1 PKGVEI
7 VSARLQ
13 TPGRRWILIRVEC
26 HLSDAVGYKVLEATV
41 TLAQVQIIGIRLVVV
56 FMARALQRIEAFSL
70 RNIQRPQDQPIYHAE
85 HNRVGADGHRQRQN
99 RADRK
104 GWRLAQ
110 LPQRIAEILSKPTH
124 PTTSFSNKKDPKAC
138 WRRMQFSY
146 HSAQN
151 CKPWTAKGCRS
162 KIRVGECSLV
172 KGRVQKRTEVNDG
185 FPA

>member
-1 PKGVEI
+1 HDGRGAIRAVFIGVVEEAAEIGLNSKGVEI

-41 TLAQVQIIGIRLVVV
+41 TLAQVQIIGIRLGVV

-85 HNRVGADGHRQRQN
+85 HNRVGPDGHRQRQN

-146 HSAQN
+146 HSHR
-151 CKPWTAKGCRS
+151 TANHGLQT
-162 KIRVGECSLV
+162 G
-172 KGRVQKRTEVNDG
+172 
-185 FPA
+185 